1 MDSDVDWKE
10 CGMADNKGRNS
21 GGSGKNK
28 GSYGKSSSGGSKGQ
42 SKSYGSSSG
51 KRSSGGSKPYGKSSK
66 GSKSASKPYGS
77 SKGGYSGAK
86 SSGSGRSGSGSK
98 QSRKKTHYSATTRDV
113 EPQKHMEKAD
123 RRRDLQGAAVN
134 LPNWVIE
141 NLARVTKPDRVAPA
155 LEALGAAS
163 EALGEGH
170 YQSAVKNGQ
179 RAKALS
185 PNDSTVRETI
195 GIAAYRLGDWTTAL
209 TELRAYRRMAGETT
223 HLPIE
228 MDILRAQGRD
238 SDVDKAWVEL
248 KKRGGHGLVMNEGKV
263 VYGSYL
269 LDKGRAKEAWKI
281 VNPGR
286 IEAAPNEA
294 HLRLYF
300 VAGRVAAA
308 LRDRATAKKFSDSI
322 VLADP
327 GFPGWEQLEAE
338 IAAIGS
344 VS

>member
-1 MDSDVDWKE
+1 LF
-10 CGMADNKGRNS
+10 
-21 GGSGKNK
+21 
-28 GSYGKSSSGGSKGQ
+28 SSGGSKG
-42 SKSYGSSSG
+42 GSNS
-51 KRSSGGSKPYGKSSK
+51 GSKPYGTS
-66 GSKSASKPYGS
+66 
-77 SKGGYSGAK
+77 
-86 SSGSGRSGSGSK
+86 SSGSRDK
-98 QSRKKTHYSATTRDV
+98 QSSKKTQYTATTRDV
-113 EPQKHMEKAD
+113 EQQRREDKAD

-170 YQSAVKNGQ
+170 YQSAVKHGQ

-195 GIAAYRLGDWTTAL
+195 GIAAYRLGDWSTAL

-238 SDVDKAWVEL
+238 ADVEKAWLEL
-248 KKRGGHGLVMNEGKV
+248 ERRGGHGLVMNEGIV
-263 VYGSYL
+263 VYASYL
-269 LDKGRAKEAWKI
+269 LDKGRPGEAWKI
-281 VNPGR
+281 ANPGR
-286 IEAAPNEA
+286 IEAKPNEA

-308 LRDRATAKKFSDSI
+308 LGDREAAKKFSDSI
-322 VLADP
+322 VLSDP
-327 GFPGWEQLEAE
+327 GFPGWEQLGAE
-338 IAAIGS
+338 IAAIDTEA
-344 VS
+344 

>member
-1 MDSDVDWKE
+1 
-10 CGMADNKGRNS
+10 MADNKGRS
-21 GGSGKNK
+21 SSGSGKNK
-28 GSYGKSSSGGSKGQ
+28 GSNGKPPSGGSKGR
-42 SKSYGSSSG
+42 SKSYGGSSG
-51 KRSSGGSKPYGKSSK
+51 KRSSGGSKPYGTTSSGSK
-66 GSKSASKPYGS
+66 GGSKSHGS
-77 SKGGYSGAK
+77 SKGQYSGSK
-86 SSGSGRSGSGSK
+86 SSGSSRSGSGNK
-98 QSRKKTHYSATTRDV
+98 QSSKKTHYSATTRDV
-113 EPQKHMEKAD
+113 AQQKNTDKDD

-155 LEALGAAS
+155 LEALGGAS

-170 YQSAVKNGQ
+170 YQNAVKHGQ

-195 GIAAYRLGDWTTAL
+195 GIAAYRLGDWSTAL

-238 SDVDKAWVEL
+238 ADVEKAWLEL
-248 KKRGGHGLVMNEGKV
+248 ERRGGHGLVMNEGIV

-269 LDKGRAKEAWKI
+269 LDKGRADEAWKI

-286 IEAAPNEA
+286 IEAKPNEA

-308 LRDRATAKKFSDSI
+308 LGDRETAKKFSDSI

-344 VS
+344 SS